1 MDIHKDINGKVSPI
15 SFIKEKKR
23 ELKENKY
30 RQKFDALVDDIK
42 QNLINTQAVKTKID
56 QSQRTMVYWPT
67 IRADGSTDWAV
78 LPRLNTFELET
89 SNVPR
94 AAEPIE
100 FSKILIAAS
109 AIASNAPDGQCFSTN
124 KIKARAYY
132 DLWKRSW
139 IVPEMNGYSTLDAT
153 AQNLL
158 TYGWAAWRGYPKQE
172 IVDKTIKGK
181 KTKKIIFD
189 DYFREPLDPR
199 RTWLGLSYK
208 ANNNDNRPEVLYEI
222 DITKDEYERIKK
234 KFNKR
239 NKKNTFIGANAS
251 DEATAE
257 DPLKFNTH
265 TTLSFY
271 ENPRDNRYVIASD
284 DIVFYDGEMP
294 NDEIYGSVMVGQCF
308 ISDMNDPYGTGLF
321 EMMRGNAKIY
331 NYINSVNAEQVAAEI
346 EPLLFVSGITGQG
359 DLTYKRGSNKINS
372 LPAGAKIEKINTTGN
387 TTLGINYANAQKDDI
402 EENTGV
408 NNVVAGSP
416 NGDETLGATVLQKEA
431 ALNRLI
437 KPRNSLK
444 QMIEND
450 ACIFFSWLEQD
461 ETNPREF
468 IFANRDEMNDFVQA
482 NPMFHHEEGMYDEN
496 DMDEFGIT
504 NKVRVL
510 SSQRVPVSFDYS
522 QEGLENSNFE
532 QQNIQE
538 HGEAKLLL
546 PKSKILGSIKE
557 LDQPEQIGY
566 DKVLLKVDSN
576 SMLVPSVELQ
586 KQTAMQLYPLIQNSL
601 QMIYGLA
608 RQDPIQAVAQLKTF
622 ESFMKIQKQN
632 LYDYMPKADVDE
644 IMKGLPLEPSPQM
657 QQEMAQQQAETGQ
670 PGAPVPI
677 QGGNP
682 TIPQAPNQMSPGQ
695 NPMGAAVDAS
705 MGRASKGRM

>member
-1 MDIHKDINGKVSPI
+1 MEPQKDINGKVSPI
-15 SFIKEKKR
+15 SFIKNKKR

-30 RQKFDALVDDIK
+30 RQKFDALCDDIK

-67 IRADGSTDWAV
+67 IRADGSTDWSV

-100 FSKILIAAS
+100 FSKILVAAS
-109 AIASNAPDGQCFSTN
+109 AIASSVPDGQCFSTN

-139 IVPEMNGYSTLDAT
+139 TVPEMNGYSTLDQT
-153 AQNLL
+153 AQNIL
-158 TYGWAAWRGYPKQE
+158 TYGWAAWRQYPKQE
-172 IVDKTIKGK
+172 IVDKTIRGK
-181 KTKKIIFD
+181 KTKKIVFD
-189 DYFREPLDPR
+189 DIYREPLDPR
-199 RTWLGLSYK
+199 RTWIGLSYK
-208 ANNNDNRPEVLYEI
+208 ASNNDNRPEVLYEI
-222 DITKDEYERIKK
+222 DVTKDEYEQIKK

-239 NKKNTFIGANAS
+239 NKKNQPSPAGIS
-251 DEATAE
+251 DEAQAE
-257 DPLKFNTH
+257 DSMKSTTH
-265 TTLSFY
+265 VTLSFY

-284 DIVFYDGEMP
+284 EVVFYDGEMP
-294 NDEIYGSVMVGQCF
+294 NDEIYGSVMIGQCF
-308 ISDMNDPYGTGLF
+308 ISDMNDPYGTGVF

-359 DLTYKRGSNKINS
+359 DLTYKRGANKINS
-372 LPAGAKIEKINTTGN
+372 LPAGAKIERLNTSGN
-387 TTLGINYANAQKDDI
+387 STLGINYANAQKNDI
-402 EENTGV
+402 EENTGI
-408 NNVVAGSP
+408 NNVVSGSP

-431 ALNRLI
+431 AINRLI

-461 ETNPREF
+461 EINPREF
-468 IFANRDEMNDFVQA
+468 IFANEDEMNVFVQA
-482 NPMFHHEEGMYDEN
+482 NPMFHHEEGEYEDE
-496 DMDEFGIT
+496 DMDEFGIPLT
-504 NKVRVL
+504 RRVL

-522 QEGLENSNFE
+522 QEGLAESDYEN
-532 QQNIQE
+532 QNIME
-538 HGEAKLLL
+538 HGEAKILM
-546 PKSKILGSIKE
+546 PKSKILGSVAE
-557 LDQPEQIGY
+557 LDKPEQIGY

-576 SMLVPSVELQ
+576 SMLVPSFELQ
-586 KQTAMQLYPLIQNSL
+586 KQTSMQLFPIIQNTL
-601 QMIYGLA
+601 QMVFGLA
-608 RQDPIQAVAQLKTF
+608 RQDPMQAASQLRSF
-622 ESFMKIQKQN
+622 ETFMKIQKQN
-632 LYDYMPKADVDE
+632 IYDYIPKKDFDQ
-644 IMKGLPLEPSPQM
+644 IMSAAGIPLSPQM
-657 QQEMAQQQAETGQ
+657 EWERAQSVAEQGFAA
-670 PGAPVPI
+670 APTPI

-682 TIPQAPNQMSPGQ
+682 TLPQAPNQMSPGQ

-705 MGRASKGRM
+705 MGRASKGRI